1 MSKPISFEKNL
12 NEIMFD
18 ICVFL
23 VLFLLVRVRTTLHK
37 HVEFGR
43 EKLLCDEC
51 YTPDVKYEAT
61 K

>member
-1 MSKPISFEKNL
+1 
-12 NEIMFD
+12 MFD

-61 K
+61 KWTE